1 MLVELEVLQNGL
13 VANKHIHDKV
23 LTAGTL
29 RTCGPSGSCP
39 IINMKNGGVSMIK
52 PTASSCIAVQRS
64 TLHHIPNPSL
74 KTVRIVV
81 QRCYYVMKIF
91 KSREK
96 IMFAKWGR

>member
-13 VANKHIHDKV
+13 VANKHIYVKV
-23 LTAGTL
+23 ITAGTL
-29 RTCGPSGSCP
+29 KTCGPSGSCP
-39 IINMKNGGVSMIK
+39 IINMKNGGTSMIK
-52 PTASSCIAVQRS
+52 PSASSCIAVQRS

-81 QRCYYVMKIF
+81 HRCYYVMKIF